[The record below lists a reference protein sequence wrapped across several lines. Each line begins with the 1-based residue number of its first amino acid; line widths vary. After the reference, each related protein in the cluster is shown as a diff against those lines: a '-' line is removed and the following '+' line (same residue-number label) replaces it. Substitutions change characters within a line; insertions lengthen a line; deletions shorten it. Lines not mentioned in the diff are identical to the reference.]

1 MAERK
6 TIRKWFWVWDF
17 DKEERWLNQM
27 AMQGWALA
35 EVGFCRYVFEKCEP
49 GEYTVRL
56 QMKAN
61 DPDYVAFLEEI
72 GAEYVGRMVQWIYVR
87 RRTEEGPFEL
97 FSDAQSRLEHLRW
110 IARMLLA
117 VGVMNLVIGVI
128 NSLSGNPVG
137 AVNVTLATLLMYGL
151 GRIHGKA
158 EQLEQERELHE

>member
-6 TIRKWFWVWDF
+6 TIRKWIWVWDF

-151 GRIHGKA
+151 GRIRGKA